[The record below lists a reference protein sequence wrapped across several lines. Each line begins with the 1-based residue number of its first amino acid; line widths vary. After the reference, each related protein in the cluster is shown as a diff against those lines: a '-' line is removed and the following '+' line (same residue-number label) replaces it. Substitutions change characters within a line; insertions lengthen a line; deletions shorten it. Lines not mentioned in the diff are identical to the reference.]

1 VSLKTPTVLVAV
13 FLLAGART
21 ATAQNPALSPSP
33 TLPSDTLEANYAPR
47 SAPGPMPE
55 LAPTL
60 PSDTLDATA
69 PVDSF
74 PTDPLDGA
82 APGDS
87 APGDSAQDDATPGD
101 AAPATPDDSAALRDL
116 RSWIQLHPGVELPL
130 PPPPPRA
137 VLARV

>member
-1 VSLKTPTVLVAV
+1 MSPKTPAVLVAV
-13 FLLAGART
+13 FLLAGTRMAS
-21 ATAQNPALSPSP
+21 AQDSVLSPSP

-47 SAPGPMPE
+47 SEPGPMPE

-74 PTDPLDGA
+74 PTDPFDGA
-82 APGDS
+82 APDDPV
-87 APGDSAQDDATPGD
+87 PGDSAQGDATPGE
-101 AAPATPDDSAALRDL
+101 ASPATPDDSAALRDL
-116 RSWIQLHPGVELPL
+116 RSWIQLHPGVELPV
-130 PPPPPRA
+130 PQPPPRA

>member
-1 VSLKTPTVLVAV
+1 VTRKMPTLFAAVL
-13 FLLAGART
+13 LLSGARGL
-21 ATAQNPALSPSP
+21 AAQEAETSPSP

-74 PTDPLDGA
+74 PTDPLDEA
-82 APGDS
+82 TPVTPGDS
-87 APGDSAQDDATPGD
+87 AA
-101 AAPATPDDSAALRDL
+101 RREL
-116 RSWIQLHPGVELPL
+116 RSWIQRHPGWDA
-130 PPPPPRA
+130 PPPPARA
-137 VLARV
+137 ILVRA